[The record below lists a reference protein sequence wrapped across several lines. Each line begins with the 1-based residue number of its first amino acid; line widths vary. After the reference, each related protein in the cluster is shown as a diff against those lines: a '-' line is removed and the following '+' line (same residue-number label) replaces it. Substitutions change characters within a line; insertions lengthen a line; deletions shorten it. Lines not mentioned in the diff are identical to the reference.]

1 MKSIFIAFF
10 FLFITK
16 ISLSQSICNEPANT
30 QWRIDRKTISNNF
43 VNNVSPRNA
52 TCPKV
57 VRINF
62 HFMLRSNGTGNFT
75 ETGDNLGNTLTG
87 YQFAKDI
94 VAQMNGNLSYNSQMN
109 IEPNNSTSVI
119 SKNYTF
125 VIDAVYFHR
134 NDSYFSFQ
142 SGFGA
147 YSVYGA
153 DNRSVLNIFLTD
165 YQYANGGG
173 GYAND
178 ISQDATVDKFTEN
191 YNFYKGYVNYRNN
204 IPAGNQYA
212 WVLDGSNK
220 QLLHET
226 GHLLS
231 LSHTV
236 LKSNGVPCPT
246 VKSTKYPGTV
256 DTDCDDGCP
265 DTPTAWR
272 ITDEL
277 EYQQNVNP
285 ILHPGDRDLCGW
297 QQGGVMWCS
306 NNMMDYSGSQALTP
320 CQLNLIHTGLEGG
333 LKGYTACE
341 GVKTDLSLC
350 DIGFPKLSYFGKV
363 VTIGCSN
370 SPANLVNGEESTI
383 FFSDNVALN
392 NFEIT
397 GNVNFEVVK
406 QTNCCTTSLP

>member
-1 MKSIFIAFF
+1 MKKILVALL
-10 FLFITK
+10 FLFFTK
-16 ISLSQSICNEPANT
+16 DSYSQFICNEPANT
-30 QWRIDRKTISNNF
+30 QWRLNRKTISNNF
-43 VNNVSPRNA
+43 VNGVSPRSA
-52 TCPKV
+52 TCSKV

-62 HFMLRSNGTGNFT
+62 HFMLKSNGTGNFT

-94 VAQMNGNLSYNSQMN
+94 VAQMNWNLSYNIQMN
-109 IEPNNSTSVI
+109 IEPNNTTPVNA
-119 SKNYTF
+119 KNYSF

-134 NDSYFSFQ
+134 DDSNFSYP
-142 SGFGA
+142 SGFSS
-147 YSVYGA
+147 YTTYGA
-153 DNRSVLNIFLTD
+153 DKSNVLNIFLTD
-165 YQYANGGG
+165 NQNANGEA

-178 ISQDATVDKFTEN
+178 ISQDATASKFTEN

-204 IPAGNQYA
+204 TPVGNQYA

-220 QLLHET
+220 QLLHEC

-236 LKSNGVPCPT
+236 LYPNGDPCPT
-246 VKSTKYPGTV
+246 VKSIKYPGTV
-256 DTDCDDGCP
+256 DSDCDDGCL

-272 ITDEL
+272 IVDEL
-277 EYQQNVNP
+277 NSGQ
-285 ILHPGDRDLCGW
+285 HPGDRNLCNW
-297 QQGGVMWCS
+297 QQGQVMWCS
-306 NNMMDYSGSQALTP
+306 NNMMDYSGSQSLTP

-341 GVKTDLSLC
+341 GVKKDLTLC
-350 DIGFPKLSYFGKV
+350 DIGFPKLSYFGKI
-363 VTIGCSN
+363 VTIGCTN

-383 FFSDNVALN
+383 FFSDNVILN

-397 GNVNFEVVK
+397 GSVNFEVIK
-406 QTNCCTTSLP
+406 QSNCCATALP